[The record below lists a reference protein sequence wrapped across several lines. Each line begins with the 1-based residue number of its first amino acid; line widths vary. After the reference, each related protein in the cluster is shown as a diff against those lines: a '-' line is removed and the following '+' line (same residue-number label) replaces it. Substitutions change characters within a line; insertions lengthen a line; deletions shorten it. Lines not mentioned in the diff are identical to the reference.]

1 MQGKPLLEGHLQFM
15 NKLADLY
22 QKETPTQDFLVNIA
36 KFSETP
42 VYIQNTSRLLSL
54 KTTTELNCH
63 PLAEGGEYIKRY
75 GERFPLDAFG
85 NDQEDFIC
93 LCVKARTFSVVKSK
107 VDGDYTDS
115 PPRWNSLCRSE
126 GAYPPRSSNQ
136 SASMRR
142 AQLSVRAKAIRPTG
156 LLNIM
161 SRPASTLIIQ
171 D

>member
-142 AQLSVRAKAIRPTG
+142 AQLSVAVIVVRPTD
-156 LLNIM
+156 LLNHNVK
-161 SRPASTLIIQ
+161 A
-171 D
+171 